1 MRKYLKGLRTV
12 LRITVWETILA
23 TKLGGSVAFLS
34 LLLLIH
40 GTLAWLGILPTTP
53 TLKALSTATLLIIV
67 PTAILYP
74 IGITVAYTATHIL
87 WKLFPGECAKVR
99 PRWTPRE

>member
-23 TKLGGSVAFLS
+23 TKLGGAVAFLS
-34 LLLLIH
+34 PLLLIH

-74 IGITVAYTATHIL
+74 IGITLAYTAAHIL
-87 WKLFPGECAKVR
+87 WKLFPEECAKVR
-99 PRWTPRE
+99 PRWTPRK